1 MLEFGHKTILQNN
14 YVGFGE
20 LENFIQQF
28 PEIPRSPQLRLNW
41 NDYIHNQVPAYS
53 KQYASLTLLT
63 SSDRISSSWL
73 STSALLLTLVVRNSF
88 YFLPKTT
95 RVEIKFI
102 FYNDVDYYNV
112 G

>member
-1 MLEFGHKTILQNN
+1 MPEFDRKTILQNT
-14 YVGFGE
+14 YVGFDE

-28 PEIPRSPQLRLNW
+28 PEIPRPPQLRLNW
-41 NDYIHNQVPAYS
+41 NNYIHNQVPAYS
-53 KQYASLTLLT
+53 KQYASLTLLI

-73 STSALLLTLVVRNSF
+73 STSGLLLTPVVKNSF
-88 YFLPKTT
+88 YFFPKTT